1 MSHPSPEE
9 LKTHARECLPYRS
22 TGSIALHLLECGSC
36 QSALDEIREL
46 LLIEAELNPSAP

>member
-22 TGSIALHLLECGSC
+22 TGSIALHLLECGPC